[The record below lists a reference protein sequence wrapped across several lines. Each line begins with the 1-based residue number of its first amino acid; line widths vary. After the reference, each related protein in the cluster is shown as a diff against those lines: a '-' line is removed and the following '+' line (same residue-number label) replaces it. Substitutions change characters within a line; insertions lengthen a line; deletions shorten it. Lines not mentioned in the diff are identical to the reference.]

1 MPKQPSDEN
10 RRIVHSPPPVIRR
23 NRRMRQI
30 VSSVFVGL
38 IIAIILFAVPLPYF
52 IYKPGSADEIKP
64 MVTVQR
70 PATEEKGAFMLTTV
84 YAENARI
91 ATYLLALID
100 PYKELGLKKAAFQ
113 QGESQS
119 EYNNRQAYVM
129 MSSQSNAIQAAYRHA
144 GVPYRI
150 SGDGIMV
157 LRFIEGLSAEKKLR
171 SGDIITHING
181 EPAESTSHLQQLLKG
196 KKPGETVKVTVKRD
210 DETLDTELE
219 LASLSSGQ
227 GEEER
232 VGLGILNPADVQS
245 VKPDNPEDEVQVN
258 AGEIGG
264 PSAGLMFTL
273 EILNQLIPEDLTKG
287 YRIAGTG
294 TIDPEGRVGAIG
306 GIQHKIIAA
315 HKRKADI
322 FFAPAD
328 YTEGGY
334 RFDNYSV
341 AAARAKEIGT
351 SMKVI
356 PVRTVDDA
364 LEYLAGLQPA
374 NQE

>member
-1 MPKQPSDEN
+1 MRKQSNGEN
-10 RRIVHSPPPVIRR
+10 HNVSHHSSIVQQ

-30 VSSVFVGL
+30 VASVSVGL
-38 IIAIILFAVPLPYF
+38 IIALLLFVVPLPYF
-52 IYKPGSADEIKP
+52 IYKPGSADDIKP

-70 PATEEKGAFMLTTV
+70 PASEDKGTFMLTTV

-113 QGESQS
+113 QGESQT
-119 EYNNRQAYVM
+119 EYNNRQVYVM
-129 MSSQSNAIQAAYRHA
+129 RSSQSNAIQAAYRHA
-144 GVPYRI
+144 GIPYRI
-150 SGDGIMV
+150 SGDGVMV
-157 LRFIEGLSAEKKLR
+157 LRFVEGLSAEKKLR
-171 SGDIITHING
+171 SGDIITHVNG
-181 EPAESTSHLQQLLKG
+181 EAAESTSHLNQLLKG
-196 KKPGETVKVTVKRD
+196 KKAGDIVKVTFKRGE
-210 DETLDTELE
+210 ETLNTEIE
-219 LASLSSGQ
+219 LARLSGGQ

-245 VKPDNPEDEVQVN
+245 VKPDNPEYEVQVH

-294 TIDPEGRVGAIG
+294 TIDPEGKVGAIG

-315 HKRKADI
+315 HKKKADF

-364 LEYLAGLQPA
+364 LDYLAGLPPA